1 MFGALLRSLISVTGQ
16 SKKNPPFA
24 LFLYSWTKI
33 KNSLCQIVGRQ
44 VLRFEVTGGVVAT
57 PLLVAIECYTRGVMT
72 SVQNPRCFTQII
84 AYVLTFSASYLST
97 SKKGAPRN
105 VFK

>member
-1 MFGALLRSLISVTGQ
+1 MFGALLQTLISSHFVKR
-16 SKKNPPFA
+16 KKILLISILVFC
-24 LFLYSWTKI
+24 TKI
-33 KNSLCQIVGRQ
+33 KSLCQIVGRQ

-97 SKKGAPRN
+97 SKKRGSKEC
-105 VFK
+105 F